1 MTKSDM
7 SDRSDSF
14 DTEIIC
20 RVIGGDVNAFELL
33 LKKYKNHVFS
43 IVKKHIPC
51 QHAEETV
58 QDVFVTVYQSL
69 HTFKGKSSFKRWLSA
84 IATRTCYD
92 FWRKTYKSHEIPMS
106 ALSEKQQDW
115 IEEVMAD
122 DSVRSAAA
130 KGRQKEAQEIL
141 EWALNRMSAKDRMV
155 LELVYLEGMSGKEAA
170 RLLGWS
176 VVNVKVRCHR
186 ARKKIEK
193 LLVG

>member
-106 ALSEKQQDW
+106 ALSEKQQDR

>member
-1 MTKSDM
+1 
-7 SDRSDSF
+7 
-14 DTEIIC
+14 
-20 RVIGGDVNAFELL
+20 
-33 LKKYKNHVFS
+33 
-43 IVKKHIPC
+43 
-51 QHAEETV
+51 
-58 QDVFVTVYQSL
+58 
-69 HTFKGKSSFKRWLSA
+69 
-84 IATRTCYD
+84 
-92 FWRKTYKSHEIPMS
+92 MS

>member
-1 MTKSDM
+1 M

-106 ALSEKQQDW
+106 ALSEKQQDR